1 MYKKLFSLFFIFL
14 SIASWSQTEDK
25 QRQLEERKAQIQKEI
40 REVQQL
46 LQSEKKKEKSVLV
59 QISQQTTKIK
69 LSEKLINTTQKQ
81 TRLLTD
87 DIYLKQLEINKLGRE
102 LTVLKEDYAKMIV
115 KSYKSRSEQSRIMFV
130 LSSENFLQAYKRV
143 QYMKQYASFRKMQ
156 GVEIKNKSLQLQDA
170 TTVLE
175 SKKKVKQKLLVES
188 EKEKKALEEDKS
200 EQEKLMKVIQKDKK
214 KLAGDIKK
222 KQEESRAIDRQIQR
236 LIREAIAEANR
247 KAREAAAALAARNKA
262 AGKKVEKAEPAT
274 TAAAESTTK
283 FYLTPEGK
291 ALADNF
297 RANKGRLPWPVEK
310 GFVSLGFGDQ
320 PHPIHKSLIVHN
332 SGVEISTEPGTNA
345 RAVFGGEVLQVQVI
359 SANNRAV
366 FIQHG
371 DYVTVYLNLS
381 KVFVGKGDKVSIKQ
395 SIGEIHTNSSGR
407 AVLKFL
413 ISQNTTTL
421 NPQSWLA
428 NM

>member
-1 MYKKLFSLFFIFL
+1 MYKTRFSILLLLL
-14 SIASWSQTEDK
+14 SVISWSQTEDK

-40 REVQQL
+40 REVQKL
-46 LQSEKKKEKSVLV
+46 LQTEKKKEKSVLV
-59 QISQQTTKIK
+59 QISQQNTKIK

-102 LTVLKEDYAKMIV
+102 LTVLKEDYSKMIV

-130 LSSENFLQAYKRV
+130 LSSENFLQAYKRI

-156 GVEIKNKSLQLQDA
+156 GVEIKNKTQQLQGA
-170 TTVLE
+170 TVVLE
-175 SKKKVKQKLLVES
+175 TKKKAKEKLIVES
-188 EKEKKALEEDKS
+188 EKEKHELEEDKK
-200 EQEKLMKVIQKDKK
+200 EQEKLMKVIQKDQK
-214 KLAGDIKK
+214 KLAGDIRK
-222 KQEESRAIDRQIQR
+222 KQEESKAIDRQIQR

-262 AGKKVEKAEPAT
+262 AGKKVEKAEAT
-274 TAAAESTTK
+274 PAAAESTTK

>member
-1 MYKKLFSLFFIFL
+1 MYKTRFSILL
-14 SIASWSQTEDK
+14 LLLTVMGWSQTEDK

-40 REVQQL
+40 KEVQKL
-46 LQSEKKKEKSVLV
+46 LQTEKKKEKSVLV
-59 QISQQTTKIK
+59 QISQQNTKIK

-130 LSSENFLQAYKRV
+130 LSSENFLQAYKRI

-156 GVEIKNKSLQLQDA
+156 GVEIKNKTVQLQSA

-175 SKKKVKQKLLVES
+175 TKKKVKEKLLVES
-188 EKEKKALEEDKS
+188 EKEKHELEEDKK
-200 EQEKLMKVIQKDKK
+200 EQEKLMKVIQKDQK
-214 KLAGDIKK
+214 KLSADIKK

-262 AGKKVEKAEPAT
+262 AGKKVEKTETAP
-274 TAAAESTTK
+274 AAAESTTK

-345 RAVFGGEVLQVQVI
+345 RAVFGGEVIQVQVI

>member
-1 MYKKLFSLFFIFL
+1 MYKTRFSILL
-14 SIASWSQTEDK
+14 LLLTVMGWSQTDDK

-40 REVQQL
+40 KEVQKL
-46 LQSEKKKEKSVLV
+46 LQTEKKKEKSVLV
-59 QISQQTTKIK
+59 QISQQNTKIK

-130 LSSENFLQAYKRV
+130 LSSENFLQAYKRI

-156 GVEIKNKSLQLQDA
+156 GVEIKNKTSQLQNA

-175 SKKKVKQKLLVES
+175 TKKKVKEKLLVES
-188 EKEKKALEEDKS
+188 EKEKHELEEDKK
-200 EQEKLMKVIQKDKK
+200 EQEKLMKVIQKDQK
-214 KLAGDIKK
+214 KLAADIKK

-262 AGKKVEKAEPAT
+262 AGKKVEKAETPP
-274 TAAAESTTK
+274 AAAESTTK

-345 RAVFGGEVLQVQVI
+345 RAVFGGEVIQVQVI

>member
-1 MYKKLFSLFFIFL
+1 MYKTRFSILL
-14 SIASWSQTEDK
+14 LLLTVMGWSQTEDK

-40 REVQQL
+40 KEVQKL
-46 LQSEKKKEKSVLV
+46 LQTEKKKEKSVLV
-59 QISQQTTKIK
+59 QITQQNTKIK

-130 LSSENFLQAYKRV
+130 LSSENFLQAYKRI

-156 GVEIKNKSLQLQDA
+156 GVEIKNKTLQLQNA

-175 SKKKVKQKLLVES
+175 GKKKVKQKLLVES
-188 EKEKKALEEDKS
+188 EKEKHDLEEDKK
-200 EQEKLMKVIQKDKK
+200 EQEKLMKVIQKDQK
-214 KLAGDIKK
+214 KLTADIKK

-262 AGKKVEKAEPAT
+262 AGKKVEKAEAAP
-274 TAAAESTTK
+274 AAAESTTK

-297 RANKGRLPWPVEK
+297 RANRGRLPWPVEK

>member
-1 MYKKLFSLFFIFL
+1 MYKTRFSILLLLL
-14 SIASWSQTEDK
+14 SVISWSQTEDK

-40 REVQQL
+40 REVQKL
-46 LQSEKKKEKSVLV
+46 LQTEKKKEKSVLV
-59 QISQQTTKIK
+59 QISQQSTKIK

-130 LSSENFLQAYKRV
+130 LSSENFLQAYKRI

-156 GVEIKNKSLQLQDA
+156 GVEIKNKTLQLQNA
-170 TTVLE
+170 TVVLE
-175 SKKKVKQKLLVES
+175 TKKKVKEKLIVES
-188 EKEKKALEEDKS
+188 EKEKRELEEDKK
-200 EQEKLMKVIQKDKK
+200 EQEKLMKVIQKDQK

-222 KQEESRAIDRQIQR
+222 KQEESKAIDRQIQR

-262 AGKKVEKAEPAT
+262 AGKKVEKVEAT
-274 TAAAESTTK
+274 PAAAESTTK

-359 SANNRAV
+359 SANNKAV

>member
-1 MYKKLFSLFFIFL
+1 MYKTRFSILLLLL
-14 SIASWSQTEDK
+14 SVISWSQTEDK

-40 REVQQL
+40 REVQKL
-46 LQSEKKKEKSVLV
+46 LQTEKKKEKSVLV
-59 QISQQTTKIK
+59 QISQQSTKIK

-130 LSSENFLQAYKRV
+130 LSSENFLQAYKRI

-156 GVEIKNKSLQLQDA
+156 GVEIKNKTLQLQNA
-170 TTVLE
+170 TVVLE
-175 SKKKVKQKLLVES
+175 TKKKVKEKLIVES
-188 EKEKKALEEDKS
+188 EKEKRELEEDKK
-200 EQEKLMKVIQKDKK
+200 EQEKLMKVIQKDQK

-262 AGKKVEKAEPAT
+262 AGKKTEKVETPPT
-274 TAAAESTTK
+274 AAESTTK

>member
-1 MYKKLFSLFFIFL
+1 MYKTRFSILL
-14 SIASWSQTEDK
+14 LLLTVMGWSQTEDK

-40 REVQQL
+40 KEVQKL
-46 LQSEKKKEKSVLV
+46 LQTEKKKEKSVLV
-59 QISQQTTKIK
+59 QISQQNTKIK

-130 LSSENFLQAYKRV
+130 LSSENFLQAYKRI

-156 GVEIKNKSLQLQDA
+156 GVEIKNKTVQLQNA
-170 TTVLE
+170 STVLE
-175 SKKKVKQKLLVES
+175 TKKKVKEKLLVES
-188 EKEKKALEEDKS
+188 EKEKHELEEDKK
-200 EQEKLMKVIQKDKK
+200 EQEKLMKVIQKDQK
-214 KLAGDIKK
+214 KLSADIKK

-262 AGKKVEKAEPAT
+262 AGKKVEKTETAP
-274 TAAAESTTK
+274 AAAESTTK

-345 RAVFGGEVLQVQVI
+345 RAVFGGEVIQVQVI

>member
-1 MYKKLFSLFFIFL
+1 MYKTRFSILLLLL
-14 SIASWSQTEDK
+14 SVISWSQTEDK

-40 REVQQL
+40 REVQKL
-46 LQSEKKKEKSVLV
+46 LQTEKKKEKSVLV
-59 QISQQTTKIK
+59 QISQQSTKIK

-130 LSSENFLQAYKRV
+130 LSSENFLQAYKRI

-156 GVEIKNKSLQLQDA
+156 GVEIKNKTLQLQNA
-170 TTVLE
+170 TVVLE
-175 SKKKVKQKLLVES
+175 TKKKVKEKLIVES
-188 EKEKKALEEDKS
+188 EKEKRELEEDKK
-200 EQEKLMKVIQKDKK
+200 EQEKLMKVIQKDQK

-262 AGKKVEKAEPAT
+262 AGKKTEKVEAT
-274 TAAAESTTK
+274 PAAAESTTK

>member
-1 MYKKLFSLFFIFL
+1 MYKTRFSILLLLL
-14 SIASWSQTEDK
+14 SVISWSQTEDK

-40 REVQQL
+40 REVQKL
-46 LQSEKKKEKSVLV
+46 LQTEKKKEKSVLV
-59 QISQQTTKIK
+59 QISQQNTKIK

-130 LSSENFLQAYKRV
+130 LSSENFLQAYKRI

-156 GVEIKNKSLQLQDA
+156 GVEIKNKTLQLQNA
-170 TTVLE
+170 TVVLE
-175 SKKKVKQKLLVES
+175 TKKKVKEKLIVES
-188 EKEKKALEEDKS
+188 EKEKRELEEDKK
-200 EQEKLMKVIQKDKK
+200 EQEKLMKVIQKDQK

-222 KQEESRAIDRQIQR
+222 KQEESKAIDRQIQR

-262 AGKKVEKAEPAT
+262 AGKKVEKVEAT
-274 TAAAESTTK
+274 PAAAESTTK

-359 SANNRAV
+359 SANNKAV

-421 NPQSWLA
+421 NPKSWLA